1 MYSGQQKPN
10 LNVNYINK
18 AGEGGTKLHVLSVT
32 FLYFSKT
39 SVTVPPNRTV
49 FLGGE
54 LKKSFSNSSTS
65 EILYNQDYQA
75 IKYMTENDK
84 NHNSASINPSPFSET
99 YYPLTL

>member
-1 MYSGQQKPN
+1 MSIKLRRGQQETPN
-10 LNVNYINK
+10 
-18 AGEGGTKLHVLSVT
+18 TKLDVLSVT

-39 SVTVPPNRTV
+39 SLTVPPNRTV

-75 IKYMTENDK
+75 IKCMTENYK
-84 NHNSASINPSPFSET
+84 NHTNIYRTIINQ
-99 YYPLTL
+99 LDNC

>member
-1 MYSGQQKPN
+1 MSLY
-10 LNVNYINK
+10 LNK
-18 AGEGGTKLHVLSVT
+18 ARAGGTKLHVLSVT

-75 IKYMTENDK
+75 IKYMTEKDK
-84 NHNSASINPSPFSET
+84 NHTSTFIKPSSFSET
-99 YYPLTL
+99 TA